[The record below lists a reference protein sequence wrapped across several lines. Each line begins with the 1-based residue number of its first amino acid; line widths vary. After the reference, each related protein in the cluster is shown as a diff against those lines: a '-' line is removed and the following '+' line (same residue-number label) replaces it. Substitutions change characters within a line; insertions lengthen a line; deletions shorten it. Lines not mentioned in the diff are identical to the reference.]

1 MKQSTIRT
9 IRTAVQT
16 LFAVAAA
23 APLLL
28 TSLGVSISAGIGA
41 TVVTVSAVIA
51 RIHQIPEVSAA
62 LEKYLKIPQ

>member
-1 MKQSTIRT
+1 MKQETIKT

-28 TSLGVSISAGIGA
+28 TSLGVSTSVGIGA
-41 TVVTVSAVIA
+41 TIVAGAAIIS
-51 RIHQIPEVSAA
+51 RIHQIPEISAA